1 MFALTLW
8 NILGIISILCLIVSF
23 FIIDCLFIQS
33 GFIAGMFISILLII
47 ITYLKDGVVNWILI
61 KDVLT
66 VFVLLG
72 ALLEGIARIMRFE
85 KDIKL

>member
-1 MFALTLW
+1 M
-8 NILGIISILCLIVSF
+8 SF
-23 FIIDCLFIQS
+23 FIIDCLFIQRV
-33 GFIAGMFISILLII
+33 FIAGMFISILLIM